1 MTFKTMVI
9 LALLLRPNTMNIV
22 VKNNN
27 GITSN
32 YTEDKYSLSFNNL
45 SDDSATI
52 ATNLATCLQV
62 Q

>member
-1 MTFKTMVI
+1 
-9 LALLLRPNTMNIV
+9 MNIV